1 MTNLAHDSDVTDPA
15 VEEPVLRRRRW
26 PWIAGGVVAVVIAAG
41 VLLTT
46 VFQFGLPW
54 WSDDNDRNHV
64 FVSADGVR
72 QHYQVHLP
80 PQYDGSTKLPVMMA
94 VHGCGMTGFGWNSM
108 KASTQFNALA
118 DREGFIVVYP
128 TQRPFE
134 NAINCWN
141 SADPRNQIRGAGEP
155 ALLAGVAREVVMTYG
170 ADPDRVHVSGA
181 SSGAGTAVILG
192 VTYPD
197 VFASVTSVAGGEY
210 GLNQVDPEQ
219 PEVTPPA
226 DTARQAWA
234 QMGDRARPVP
244 LLIVQGGRDQAVPP
258 IVGER
263 LIEHWSAL
271 HDLVDDGLLNDSL
284 ALAADTVVHDPAEG
298 RYGYEE
304 TSFRT
309 STGDA
314 LIEYIFAEDLAHA
327 WPNPDGAGLFTDTAG
342 PDATRIAWTFAQLH
356 DRR

>member
-1 MTNLAHDSDVTDPA
+1 MTNLAHDSDVADPA

-197 VFASVTSVAGGEY
+197 VFASVTSCDY
-210 GLNQVDPEQ
+210 GLR
-219 PEVTPPA
+219 EVMEDLHMVATTGTPISRPRA
-226 DTARQAWA
+226 FARQVA
-234 QMGDRARPVP
+234 
-244 LLIVQGGRDQAVPP
+244 LGRRGP
-258 IVGER
+258 
-263 LIEHWSAL
+263 
-271 HDLVDDGLLNDSL
+271 DSL
-284 ALAADTVVHDPAEG
+284 LRVRQVWPRLLDKYLRLEQ
-298 RYGYEE
+298 
-304 TSFRT
+304 
-309 STGDA
+309 
-314 LIEYIFAEDLAHA
+314 AHQA
-327 WPNPDGAGLFTDTAG
+327 SRGAIL
-342 PDATRIAWTFAQLH
+342 
-356 DRR
+356 